1 MKKIFYYLQT
11 LFVLFTNIKHP
22 TFSLS
27 KLFFNQIFHTSKNTT
42 IVLKDKTKFQLR
54 NIMDLWVLTETYL
67 KKDYEVFGIKIK
79 KNWIII
85 DIGAGVGDF
94 SIFAAKKSKSNTI
107 YAIEPFFESCKLLQK
122 NITQNKIKNIFT
134 NNLAIATNNNIT
146 LNINS
151 SNFLNTRTIQEVGIE
166 RERER
171 ERVKSM
177 PLSKYF
183 QVNKIKTCNLLKCD
197 CEGAEFDIFLNLN
210 KETYQKIE
218 NIIMEYHLFNPT
230 NKLKDLINTF
240 SKNGFKIKTHPN
252 PIHNNIGFLFATKN

>member
-1 MKKIFYYLQT
+1 MKKISYYFQT
-11 LFVLFTNIKHP
+11 FFTLLTNIKHP
-22 TFSLS
+22 VFSIL
-27 KLFFNQIFHTSKNTT
+27 KLFFNQIFHTNKNIT
-42 IVLKDKTKFQLR
+42 IILKDKARFNLR

-107 YAIEPFFESCKLLQK
+107 YAIEPFFKSCKLLQK

-134 NNLAIATNNNIT
+134 NNLAIVTNNNIS
-146 LNINS
+146 LNINN

-171 ERVKSM
+171 ERE
-177 PLSKYF
+177 SKI
-183 QVNKIKTCNLLKCD
+183 NAIIKI
-197 CEGAEFDIFLNLN
+197 F
-210 KETYQKIE
+210 
-218 NIIMEYHLFNPT
+218 
-230 NKLKDLINTF
+230 
-240 SKNGFKIKTHPN
+240 PN
-252 PIHNNIGFLFATKN
+252 